1 MTINTASK
9 MLTDAAS
16 AITDRQAKYGP
27 PSKNF
32 ANIAALW
39 QAHLRGR
46 YGELA
51 TLTIDAADV
60 AVMSALI
67 KVARLAETPDHEDSW
82 VDLAGYAACG
92 RQVTAPG
99 TAQKVI
105 EGLEGAVAFV
115 TRRTPITWADHGLHT
130 QDCVWW
136 GRIGACDCGAVK

>member
-27 PSKNF
+27 PNKNF

-92 RQVTAPG
+92 RQVTASLSRAARPG
-99 TAQKVI
+99 EAIKRQKI
-105 EGLEGAVAFV
+105 S
-115 TRRTPITWADHGLHT
+115 
-130 QDCVWW
+130 
-136 GRIGACDCGAVK
+136 